1 MAAWA
6 GPGDDTDE
14 EIRLCRMEYLGDD
27 DRGFALYDPA
37 TDLRARGP
45 ARRLALRQRRRGL
58 RHRRHRSP
66 HRIRGVTKT
75 ARRAPVRDH
84 CAAAL
89 VAGDKS
95 GQWRKWYR
103 TAIPRTKRLYDYLAI
118 CLDQR
123 AWAAF
128 CARRSRCS
136 GVMSRPQGLHAEA
149 EVGRHGQCSSSQ
161 GTGGAFVQL
170 SGSRRLLRARR
181 YFEVRA
187 VTPPPKPRP
196 TPPAVPPTPPPT
208 PPTSTPGLSCS
219 GWGWGS
225 PGRCR

>member
-66 HRIRGVTKT
+66 HRIRAVTKT
-75 ARRAPVRDH
+75 ARRAPVRVY

-103 TAIPRTKRLYDYLAI
+103 TAIPRAERLYDDYLAG
-118 CLDQR
+118 
-123 AWAAF
+123 
-128 CARRSRCS
+128 RRKE
-136 GVMSRPQGLHAEA
+136 M
-149 EVGRHGQCSSSQ
+149 GQ
-161 GTGGAFVQL
+161 
-170 SGSRRLLRARR
+170 
-181 YFEVRA
+181 
-187 VTPPPKPRP
+187 
-196 TPPAVPPTPPPT
+196 
-208 PPTSTPGLSCS
+208 
-219 GWGWGS
+219 
-225 PGRCR
+225 